1 MTNQPEQILVVDD
14 EMSIRLTLQAL
25 LNRAGYRVMLAASGE
40 EALALLAQ
48 HTFELL
54 LVDLKMP
61 GIDGMQVVAAS
72 REQLP
77 DATVI
82 VLTGHGSLET
92 AIEGLHQ
99 GVFDYLLKTTDPS
112 EVVERVKAGLA
123 DRSQKMRQRSLLEA
137 VSNAVQ
143 ELRHDQRTSPT
154 ASDTAKP
161 GEIVVPAAAADTSSS
176 ERTIVVGEL
185 QIDTWRQSAMFGE
198 RQLLLT
204 PTEFRVLLC
213 LAEHAGKM
221 LTYTQIVRCAQGY
234 DASEP
239 EASELI
245 KPHIYHLR
253 QKLEPDP
260 GTPRYLLN
268 VRGKGYM
275 LQV

>member
-1 MTNQPEQILVVDD
+1 MTDQPEHILVVDD
-14 EMSIRLTLQAL
+14 EANIRLTLQAL
-25 LNRAGYRVMLAASGE
+25 LSRAGYQVDIAASGE
-40 EALALLAQ
+40 EALEQLAQ
-48 HTFELL
+48 RSFDLL

-61 GIDGMQVVAAS
+61 GIDGMQVVAAT
-72 REQLP
+72 RERAP
-77 DATVI
+77 DAVII

-92 AIEGLHQ
+92 AVESLRQ
-99 GVFDYLLKTTDPS
+99 GVFDYLLKTTDPTQ
-112 EVVERVKAGLA
+112 VVERVKAGLA
-123 DRSQKMRQRSLLEA
+123 DRSQKLRQRTLLDA
-137 VSNAVQ
+137 VNNAVQ
-143 ELRHDQRTSPT
+143 ELREG
-154 ASDTAKP
+154 P
-161 GEIVVPAAAADTSSS
+161 GTQPKTEAAATGSSAAVPAEPTS
-176 ERTIVVGEL
+176 ERVMTVGEL
-185 QIDTWRQSAMFGE
+185 QIDTWRQSATFAG

-213 LAEHAGKM
+213 LAEHVGKM

-234 DASEP
+234 EASEP

-260 GTPRYLLN
+260 STPRYLLN